1 MIRLYTGNDEAA
13 VMDIWY
19 RAAVSGH
26 PFIDISYW
34 NKNSGAVRDVYLPS
48 SRTFVFE
55 DEGRIAGFISLPEE
69 KFIGALFVDPDF
81 QRRGIG
87 QALLAYVRQERNELC
102 LNVYA
107 DNINAVNFYL
117 KNGFKATEE
126 RTDTETGCA
135 EIRMTWKN
143 EPQTSTHTSPTLPA

>member
-1 MIRLYTGNDEAA
+1 MIRPYTESDKAS
-13 VMDIWY
+13 VTDIWY
-19 RAAVSGH
+19 RSAVSGH

-34 NKNSGAVRDVYLPS
+34 DKNRKAVGDIYLPS

-55 DEGRIAGFISLPEE
+55 DSGRIAGFISLTEE
-69 KFIGALFVDPDF
+69 KFIGALFVDPGF

-87 QALLAYVRQERNELC
+87 AALLSCARRGRNELG

-107 DNINAVNFYL
+107 ANTNAVNFYL
-117 KNGFKATEE
+117 KHGFTIAEE

-135 EIRMTWKN
+135 EIRMTWN
-143 EPQTSTHTSPTLPA
+143 DRGP

>member
-1 MIRLYTGNDEAA
+1 MIRLYSGDDETA

-26 PFIDISYW
+26 PFIDVSYW
-34 NKNSGAVRDVYLPS
+34 DKNSGAVRDVYLPS
-48 SRTFVFE
+48 SHTFVFE
-55 DEGRIAGFISLPEE
+55 DEGRIAGFISLIEE

-87 QALLAYVRQERNELC
+87 RALLTYARDGRKTLF

-107 DNINAVNFYL
+107 ENTNAVNFYL
-117 KNGFKATEE
+117 KNGFKVTEE

-135 EIRMTWKN
+135 EKQMTWN
-143 EPQTSTHTSPTLPA
+143 EPPI